1 MPSPVSTAV
10 PQRSPKLHLVAGV
23 LLIGVFWMLTK
34 WLAGQSG
41 FESDPGESERAAVR
55 EKTLLAIRAEEKSKL
70 ETFAWVDRSSGS
82 VQIPIALAMKLVL
95 PELRASKP
103 RPAYPIA
110 SPQPTPAVN
119 SPGSAGILPALS
131 GILPDSCL
139 TIDLASKDAGECGQ
153 DARAPGEVNGY
164 RHLTP

>member
-1 MPSPVSTAV
+1 MPSSVHTAMQ
-10 PQRSPKLHLVAGV
+10 QRSPKLFLVACV
-23 LLIGVFWMLTK
+23 LMIGIFWVLTK

-70 ETFAWVDRSSGS
+70 DTFAWVDRSSDS
-82 VQIPIALAMKLVL
+82 VQIPIDLAMKLVL

-110 SPQPTPAVN
+110 TPQPTPAAN

-153 DARAPGEVNGY
+153 DARAPGAVPGY